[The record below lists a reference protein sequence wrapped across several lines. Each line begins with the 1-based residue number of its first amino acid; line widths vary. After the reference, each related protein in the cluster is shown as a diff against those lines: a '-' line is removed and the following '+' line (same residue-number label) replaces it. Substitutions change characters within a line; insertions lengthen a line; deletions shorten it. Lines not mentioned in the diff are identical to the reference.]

1 MSRFKPQTFSGAW
14 LLCAALVF
22 FTAACAPTSSAPPA
36 LPTAEALAQT
46 LAAQAT
52 GIFQQTLAAFQTA
65 VPTAS
70 PSPAPSALPT
80 AIPTIARSATPAL
93 TPTDNPNCNRVAA
106 GVPFDV
112 TIPDDSPMQ
121 PGQRFIK
128 TWRLVNNGACKWT
141 RLYALVFFSGNP
153 MGAIQSQYLTVEVL
167 PGGQVELSVEMF
179 APHETGF
186 YQSNWMLMAPGGE
199 LFGLGPNGDA
209 PFWARVQ
216 VMEKFTDTPEPTPT
230 PTPTATETPTITP

>member
-1 MSRFKPQTFSGAW
+1 MLHVKQQKI
-14 LLCAALVF
+14 LCALLLGAALSLVL
-22 FTAACAPTSSAPPA
+22 AACQPSSAGQST

-46 LAAQAT
+46 LAAEAT
-52 GIFQQTLAAFQTA
+52 QLFQLTLVAFQN
-65 VPTAS
+65 PTPTVS
-70 PSPAPSALPT
+70 PTPAPGAEPT
-80 AIPTIARSATPAL
+80 LIATIARSPTPAQ
-93 TPTDNPNCNRVAA
+93 TATESANCNRAAA

-112 TIPDDSPMQ
+112 SIPDESPMQ

-141 RLYALVFFSGNP
+141 RLYKLVFFSGNP
-153 MGAIQSQYLTVEVL
+153 MGAIQSQFLNAEVL

-179 APHETGF
+179 APLETGF

-209 PFWARVQ
+209 PFWARIQ
-216 VMEKFTDTPEPTPT
+216 VMEKYTDTPA
-230 PTPTATETPTITP
+230 PTPTATETPTPTP